1 MPEKELE
8 SATNLAVT
16 LAWAAGAVVI
26 ACLAGVILTWAL
38 TRIGRRSVRRVDRGA
53 AHLQRR

>member
-1 MPEKELE
+1 MPDEKELE

-26 ACLAGVILTWAL
+26 AYLAG
-38 TRIGRRSVRRVDRGA
+38 
-53 AHLQRR
+53 